1 MRDDMEHA
9 TAPRALISRR
19 TLLAAGVA
27 AAAIPMARAQNF
39 PDKPIRLLVG
49 YGPGGMDVSA
59 RLLAQRL
66 ATVLGQQIVVENRPG
81 ANGLIAAQL
90 AAQSPADGYT
100 LLLGESGLLVLPH
113 LQKMNVDPLKS
124 FTPVAGA
131 FIQPSMIVVNN
142 NVKAS
147 TPQELIALLKA
158 NPGHYSYS
166 TSGIATPNALGFE
179 MMKAQTNS
187 FVVHVPYR
195 GAAQILTAVVAGDV
209 PIGVMSAVAALPFV
223 RSGQVRGVA
232 MLSPDRLPETDSI
245 RPLADALPGFNVSA
259 RQFVLAPAGLPAP
272 VLHKLEQAIRSVI
285 GSAELAQVAS
295 RQGNVPWPM
304 TSAQLAGEMGR
315 ESAHWAKVI
324 KTQNLKLE

>member
-1 MRDDMEHA
+1 MRYSSA
-9 TAPRALISRR
+9 TRSLVSRR

-27 AAAIPMARAQNF
+27 AVATPALRAQAF

-59 RLLAQRL
+59 RMLAQRL
-66 ATVLGQQIVVENRPG
+66 AGVLGQQIVVENRPG
-81 ANGLIAAQL
+81 ANGLIAAQVV
-90 AAQSPADGYT
+90 AQAPADGYT

-113 LQKMNVDPLKS
+113 LQKLNIDPLKS
-124 FTPVAGA
+124 FAPVAGA

-142 NVKAS
+142 SVKAA

-158 NPGHYSYS
+158 NPGRYSYS

-195 GAAQILTAVVAGDV
+195 GAAQILLAVVAGEV

-232 MLSPDRLPETDSI
+232 MLSPDRLPGTENI
-245 RPLADALPGFNVSA
+245 QPLAAALPGFSVSA
-259 RQFVLAPAGLPAP
+259 RQFVMAPAGTPAP
-272 VLHKLEQAIRSVI
+272 IVQKLGDAIRSVI
-285 GSAELAQVAS
+285 GSAEVAQVAS
-295 RQGNVPWPM
+295 QQGNVPWPV
-304 TSAQLAGEMGR
+304 TSAQLEGEMAK
-315 ESAHWAKVI
+315 ESTHWAKVI
-324 KTQNLKLE
+324 KSQNLKLE